1 MTRALLI
8 TEHGDTSVLLVRE
21 VQVPGP
27 GEGEIQV
34 GVVAAGVNFIDV
46 YKRQGVYP
54 GSTPFV
60 LGEEGAGTVKA
71 VGPGVQEFRVGDRV
85 AWGQAS
91 GSAAELVNVPAAV
104 AVSVPEGVDLRLAAA
119 ATLQGM
125 TAHYLVE
132 STYPVREGDIALV
145 HAAAGGVGQQLV
157 QLIARKGATVVAT
170 AGTADKL
177 AVASRLGANHVIDYR
192 RYDGRLEDLA
202 EAVRDA
208 AGRGVDVVYDGV
220 GKATFEASIRSL
232 RPRGTMALFGAAS
245 GQVPPFDLQRLNQL
259 GSLFITRPSLS
270 AHIATREELNWRAES
285 VFGALAD
292 GSLQID
298 VSATYALCDAAGAYE
313 ALEGRSTTGKLLL
326 TP

>member
-177 AVASRLGANHVIDYR
+177 AVASRLGAHHVIDYR
-192 RYDGRLEDLA
+192 RYDGRPEDLA